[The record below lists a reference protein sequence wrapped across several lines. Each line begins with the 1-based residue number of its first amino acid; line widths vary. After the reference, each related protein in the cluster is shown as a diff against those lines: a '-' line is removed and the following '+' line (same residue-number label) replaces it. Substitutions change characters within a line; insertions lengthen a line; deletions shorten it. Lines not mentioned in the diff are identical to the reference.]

1 MSELERRAESDPLGN
16 HVTDPPAERVA
27 VAYVPVLHEG
37 YRRFLESHARGAR
50 LFVVGR
56 ELHAEY
62 RPLAKDIRAL
72 SAELAARA
80 IAAWDL
86 CAEVAVLDE
95 RGARELAETGPHI
108 TMPAEDVSYQLAE
121 RFFER
126 CEVRFDTVFLRWD
139 KTRTAQLLRPQAQRV
154 VSAEEALVD
163 LASPASAQRGVDLAW
178 SAREVFVELAS
189 AAESAAAAGSVDWWR
204 RVGAAMRLESG
215 EVRASA
221 NAHNPHPLSAYVVG
235 DPRSNFHKGVGLE
248 LSTATHAEARLIAEA
263 ARDGLATRGAV
274 LYVTDF
280 PCPPCA
286 KLIAAAGIAR
296 LYFREGYAVLDGQ
309 DVLRDAGVEVVQVV

>member
-1 MSELERRAESDPLGN
+1 VSELERDAASDPTGG
-16 HVTDPPAERVA
+16 HATDSSAEPVA
-27 VAYVPVLHEG
+27 VAYIPVLHEG
-37 YRRFLESHARGAR
+37 YRRFLEAHARGGR
-50 LFVVGR
+50 LFVVGP
-56 ELHAEY
+56 ELHVEC

-86 CAEVAVLDE
+86 CTEVAVLDA
-95 RGARELAETGPHI
+95 RGARELASAGPRI
-108 TMPAEDVSYQLAE
+108 TMPAEDVSYALAE

-139 KTRTAQLLRPQAQRV
+139 KTRTARLLRPRAQRT
-154 VSAEEALVD
+154 VSPDAALADPAPRASEPAAVDPAPGVLEAVAD
-163 LASPASAQRGVDLAW
+163 LAR
-178 SAREVFVELAS
+178 
-189 AAESAAAAGSVDWWR
+189 AAESAADGSIDWWR
-204 RVGAAMRLESG
+204 RVGAAIRLQSG
-215 EVRASA
+215 ELRASA
-221 NAHNPHPLSAYVVG
+221 NVHNPHPLSAYAAG
-235 DPRSNFHKGVGLE
+235 DPRSNFFKGVGLE
-248 LSTATHAEARLIAEA
+248 LSTATHAEARLVAEA
-263 ARDGLATRGAV
+263 ARDGLSTRGAV

-309 DVLRDAGVEVVQVV
+309 DVLADAGVEVVRVV